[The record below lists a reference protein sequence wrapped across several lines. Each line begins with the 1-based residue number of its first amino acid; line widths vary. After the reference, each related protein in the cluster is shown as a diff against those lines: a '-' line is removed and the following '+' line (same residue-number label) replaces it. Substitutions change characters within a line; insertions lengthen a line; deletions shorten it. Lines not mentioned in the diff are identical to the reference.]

1 MEEHVFRYGSII
13 HLPRDNESIGFIL
26 RRDEREFVAWLS
38 VADAE
43 RLASDLSMQ
52 VHIAKQK

>member
-43 RLASDLSMQ
+43 RL
-52 VHIAKQK
+52 K

>member
-13 HLPRDNESIGFIL
+13 YLPRDNESIGFIL
-26 RRDEREFVAWLS
+26 RRDGQEFVAWLS

-43 RLASDLSMQ
+43 RLASDLSGQ
-52 VHIAKQK
+52 VHNAKLK